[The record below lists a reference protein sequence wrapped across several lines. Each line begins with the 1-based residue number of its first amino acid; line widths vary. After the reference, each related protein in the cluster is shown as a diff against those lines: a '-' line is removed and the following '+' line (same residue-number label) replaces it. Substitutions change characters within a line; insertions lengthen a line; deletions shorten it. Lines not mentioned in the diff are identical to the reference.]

1 MWLWEFESHMVEVFN
16 EGDLEDAEGEKVL
29 KSMDTTRKNKKD
41 GNFLLYHR
49 GNGQFLCS
57 GGGKVCS

>member
-1 MWLWEFESHMVEVFN
+1 MWLWEFESLRVKVFN
-16 EGDLEDAEGEKVL
+16 EGGLEDAEGEKVL

-41 GNFLLYHR
+41 GNLLLHHR

-57 GGGKVCS
+57 CGGKVCS

>member
-16 EGDLEDAEGEKVL
+16 EGGLEDAEGEKVL

-41 GNFLLYHR
+41 GNLLLYHR